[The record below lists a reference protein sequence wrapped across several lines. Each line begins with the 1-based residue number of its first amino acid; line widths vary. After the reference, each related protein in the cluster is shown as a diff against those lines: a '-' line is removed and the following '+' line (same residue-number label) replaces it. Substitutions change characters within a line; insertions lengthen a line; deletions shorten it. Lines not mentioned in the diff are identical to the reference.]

1 MSDGPDL
8 VAIMEP
14 SERVRSLRR
23 VLDAVTDRL
32 RPVVDLS
39 RPYVDGLQHLPSD
52 GRFLLVG
59 NHTQFG
65 SEVFLIPDAVRR
77 SVGTRVRPL
86 ADRHFGR
93 LRGLPADLMAAF
105 GGVIGTPESAREL
118 MCHDE
123 TILVF
128 PGGGGE
134 IAKFKGEEYRV
145 RWQGR
150 SGFARLSI
158 ENGYPIVPVGLVGGD
173 DVYRSWISRDSAYA
187 KVSAALADRLGGRPE
202 MAMPLLRGIG
212 PTLIPRPQRMY
223 LRFGAPIDTTTPLGV
238 TNDRWVDIV
247 KERTRRRLED
257 ILADLLRLR
266 GDDPYRG
273 LNPLAWHSATKPAAR
288 PAERGAAPQHG
299 VAASPG

>member
-8 VAIMEP
+8 VGIMEP

-32 RPVVDLS
+32 HPVVNLS
-39 RPYVDGLQHLPSD
+39 RPYVDGLENLPPD

-77 SVGTRVRPL
+77 SIGTRVRPL
-86 ADRHFGR
+86 ADRNFGR

-105 GGVIGTPESAREL
+105 GGVIGAPESAREL
-118 MCHDE
+118 MRHDE

-134 IAKFKGEEYRV
+134 IAKFKGEEYML

-150 SGFARLSI
+150 SGFARLAV

-173 DVYRSWISRDSAYA
+173 DVYRSWTTRDSAYA
-187 KVSAALADRLGGRPE
+187 KFSAALSRRLSGRTD

-238 TNDRWVDIV
+238 TDEQWVDIV
-247 KERTRRRLED
+247 KERTRRQLEHM
-257 ILADLLRLR
+257 LADLIRLR
-266 GDDPYRG
+266 GNDPYRG
-273 LNPLAWHSATKPAAR
+273 LSPLAWHSATTA
-288 PAERGAAPQHG
+288 
-299 VAASPG
+299 